1 MPYSMSW
8 LAAATRIGFLV
19 ILAALLGWYYGYPWA
34 AIIVTM
40 VLLVAYWLYQFR
52 LIQLW
57 LNDPVQRPPDV
68 YGIWGDLLSQIYQ
81 HHREQREVQEQ
92 LQSTVDYL
100 RDSFS
105 SMRDGVVMVDEQG
118 IIKWFNTAAQELL
131 ELRYPDDTGQNL
143 TNLVREPEFKAYFLS
158 NDYAVPLQ
166 YYTTGD
172 VPSNLRVEI
181 TNFDRDERLL
191 FIRDITTAVRME
203 QIRRDFIGNVSHELR
218 TPLTVIS
225 GYLDSFLADE
235 QTFSPPYNKALR
247 QMVQQADRMEN
258 LLKDLLL
265 LSRIE
270 SKERETKHEKVNVCA
285 LLQELHDELAAVKTP
300 CRLELQLE
308 TDSQVLGDYRELHSA
323 VSNLVANAMKYSPPD
338 STVTISWRKD
348 DTGYQLAVIDQGVGI
363 DASHI
368 PRLTERFYRVDD
380 SRSSAS
386 GGTGLGLAIVKH
398 VAAAH
403 DARLLIES
411 NVGEGSTFTL
421 EFPLRD

>member
-1 MPYSMSW
+1 MPNSMSW

-19 ILAALLGWYYGYPWA
+19 ILAAWLGWYFGYPWA
-34 AIIVTM
+34 AVIVTM
-40 VLLVAYWLYQFR
+40 VLLIAYWLYQMR

-57 LNDPVQRPPDV
+57 LNDPLQRPPDV

-81 HHREQREVQEQ
+81 HHRKDREVQQQ

-118 IIKWFNTAAQELL
+118 VIKWFNLASEELL
-131 ELRYPDDTGQNL
+131 GLRYPDDTGQTL
-143 TNLVREPEFKAYFLS
+143 TNLVREPEFNAYFLS
-158 NDYAVPLQ
+158 DDYALPLQ

-172 VPSNLRVEI
+172 MPSNLRVEI
-181 TNFDRDERLL
+181 TNFDRDSRLL
-191 FIRDITTAVRME
+191 FIRDITTAIRME
-203 QIRRDFIGNVSHELR
+203 QVRRDFVGNVSHELR

-225 GYLDSFLADE
+225 GYLGSFLADE
-235 QTFSPPYNKALR
+235 QGFAPRYTKALR

-258 LLKDLLL
+258 LLKDLLW

-270 SKERETKHEKVNVCA
+270 SEEREIKHERVNVRA
-285 LLQELHDELAAVKTP
+285 LLQELRDELAAVQSP
-300 CRLELQLE
+300 CRLQLQLE
-308 TDSQVLGDYRELHSA
+308 TECQVAGDYRELYSA
-323 VSNLVANAMKYSPPD
+323 VSNLVTNAMKYSPAD
-338 STVTISWRKD
+338 SPVTVSWRLHGDKLR
-348 DTGYQLAVIDQGVGI
+348 LAVIDQGVGI
-363 DASHI
+363 EAAHI

-411 NVGEGSTFTL
+411 NLGEGSTFIL

>member
-1 MPYSMSW
+1 MSW

-19 ILAALLGWYYGYPWA
+19 ILAALLGGYFGYPWA
-34 AIIVTM
+34 AVIVTM
-40 VLLVAYWLYQFR
+40 VLLIAYWLYQMR

-57 LNDPVQRPPDV
+57 LNDPGQRPPDV
-68 YGIWGDLLSQIYQ
+68 YGIWGDLLAQIYQ
-81 HHREQREVQEQ
+81 HHRKDREVQEQ

-118 IIKWFNTAAQELL
+118 VIKWFNKAAELL
-131 ELRYPDDTGQNL
+131 LGLRYPDDTGQTL
-143 TNLVREPEFKAYFLS
+143 TNLVREPEFNAYFLS
-158 NDYAVPLQ
+158 ADYAVPLQ
-166 YYTTGD
+166 YDTTGD
-172 VPSNLRVEI
+172 APSNLRVEI
-181 TNFDRDERLL
+181 TNFDRDSRLL

-203 QIRRDFIGNVSHELR
+203 QVRRDFVGNVSHELR

-225 GYLDSFLADE
+225 GYLGSFLVDE
-235 QTFSPPYNKALR
+235 QGFSPRYTKALQ

-258 LLKDLLL
+258 LLKDLLW

-270 SKERETKHEKVNVCA
+270 SEEREIKHERVNVRA
-285 LLQELHDELAAVKTP
+285 LLQELRDELAAADSP
-300 CRLELQLE
+300 CRLQLQLE
-308 TDSQVLGDYRELHSA
+308 TDCKVAGDYRELYSA
-323 VSNLVANAMKYSPPD
+323 VSNLVTNAVKYSPAD
-338 STVTISWRKD
+338 SPVTVSWRLHGDKP
-348 DTGYQLAVIDQGVGI
+348 QLAVIDRGVGI
-363 DASHI
+363 EASHI

-398 VAAAH
+398 VAVAH

-411 NVGEGSTFTL
+411 NQGEGSTFIL

>member
-1 MPYSMSW
+1 MPDSMSW

-19 ILAALLGWYYGYPWA
+19 ILAALLGGYFGYPWA
-34 AIIVTM
+34 AVIVTM
-40 VLLVAYWLYQFR
+40 VLLIAYWLYQMR

-57 LNDPVQRPPDV
+57 LNDPGQRPPDV
-68 YGIWGDLLSQIYQ
+68 YGIWGDLLAQIYQ
-81 HHREQREVQEQ
+81 HHRKDREVQEQ

-118 IIKWFNTAAQELL
+118 VIKWFNKAAELL
-131 ELRYPDDTGQNL
+131 LGLRYPDDTGQTL
-143 TNLVREPEFKAYFLS
+143 TNLVREPEFNAYFLS
-158 NDYAVPLQ
+158 ADYAVPLQ
-166 YYTTGD
+166 YDTTGD
-172 VPSNLRVEI
+172 APSNLRVEI
-181 TNFDRDERLL
+181 TNFDRDSRLL

-203 QIRRDFIGNVSHELR
+203 QVRRDFVGNVSHELR

-225 GYLDSFLADE
+225 GYLGSFLVDE
-235 QTFSPPYNKALR
+235 QGFSPRYTKALQ

-258 LLKDLLL
+258 LLKDLLW

-270 SKERETKHEKVNVCA
+270 SEEREIKHERVNVRA
-285 LLQELHDELAAVKTP
+285 LLQELRDELAAADSP
-300 CRLELQLE
+300 CRLQLQLE
-308 TDSQVLGDYRELHSA
+308 TDCKVAGDYRELYSA
-323 VSNLVANAMKYSPPD
+323 VSNLVTNAVKYSPAD
-338 STVTISWRKD
+338 SPVTVSWRLHGDKLR
-348 DTGYQLAVIDQGVGI
+348 LAVTDQGVGI
-363 DASHI
+363 EASHI

-398 VAAAH
+398 VAVAH

-411 NVGEGSTFTL
+411 NQGEGSTFIL

>member
-1 MPYSMSW
+1 MSW

-19 ILAALLGWYYGYPWA
+19 ILAALLGWYFGYPWA
-34 AIIVTM
+34 AVIVTM
-40 VLLVAYWLYQFR
+40 VLLIAYWLYQMR

-57 LNDPVQRPPDV
+57 LNDPLQRPPDV

-81 HHREQREVQEQ
+81 HHRKDREVQQQ

-118 IIKWFNTAAQELL
+118 VIKWFNLASEELL
-131 ELRYPDDTGQNL
+131 GLRYPDDTGQTL
-143 TNLVREPEFKAYFLS
+143 TNLVREPEFNAYFLS
-158 NDYAVPLQ
+158 DDYALPLQ
-166 YYTTGD
+166 YYTTGEM
-172 VPSNLRVEI
+172 PSNLRVEI
-181 TNFDRDERLL
+181 TNFDRDSRLL

-203 QIRRDFIGNVSHELR
+203 QIRRDFVGNVSHELR
-218 TPLTVIS
+218 TPLTVIT
-225 GYLDSFLADE
+225 GYLGSFLDDE
-235 QTFSPPYNKALR
+235 QGFSPPYIKALR

-258 LLKDLLL
+258 LLKDLLW

-270 SKERETKHEKVNVCA
+270 SEEREIKHERVNVRA
-285 LLQELHDELAAVKTP
+285 LLQELRDELAAADSP
-300 CRLELQLE
+300 CRLQLQLE
-308 TDSQVLGDYRELHSA
+308 TDCKVAGDYRELYSA
-323 VSNLVANAMKYSPPD
+323 VSNLVTNAVKYSPAD
-338 STVTISWRKD
+338 SPVTVSWRLHGDKP
-348 DTGYQLAVIDQGVGI
+348 QLAVIDRGVGI
-363 DASHI
+363 EASHI

-411 NVGEGSTFTL
+411 NLGEGSTFIL

>member
-1 MPYSMSW
+1 MSW

-19 ILAALLGWYYGYPWA
+19 ILAALLGWYFGYPWA
-34 AIIVTM
+34 AVIVTM
-40 VLLVAYWLYQFR
+40 VLLIAYWLYQMR

-57 LNDPVQRPPDV
+57 LNDPLQRPPDV

-81 HHREQREVQEQ
+81 HHRKDREVQQQ

-118 IIKWFNTAAQELL
+118 VIKWFNLASEELL
-131 ELRYPDDTGQNL
+131 GLRYPDDTGQTL
-143 TNLVREPEFKAYFLS
+143 TNLVREPEFNAYFLS
-158 NDYAVPLQ
+158 DDYALPLQ
-166 YYTTGD
+166 YYTTGEM
-172 VPSNLRVEI
+172 PSNLRVEI
-181 TNFDRDERLL
+181 TNFDRDSRLL
-191 FIRDITTAVRME
+191 FIRDITRAVRME
-203 QIRRDFIGNVSHELR
+203 QIRRDFVGNVSHELR
-218 TPLTVIS
+218 TPLTVIT
-225 GYLDSFLADE
+225 GYLGSFLDDE
-235 QTFSPPYNKALR
+235 QGFSPPYIKALR

-258 LLKDLLL
+258 LLKDLLW

-270 SKERETKHEKVNVCA
+270 SEEREIKHERVNMRA
-285 LLQELHDELAAVKTP
+285 LLQELRDELTAAESP
-300 CRLELQLE
+300 CRLQLQLE
-308 TDSQVLGDYRELHSA
+308 TDCQVAGDYRELYSA
-323 VSNLVANAMKYSPPD
+323 VSNLVTNAMKYSPADCPV
-338 STVTISWRKD
+338 TVSWRQHGD
-348 DTGYQLAVIDQGVGI
+348 RLQLAVIDRGVGI
-363 DASHI
+363 EASHI

-411 NVGEGSTFTL
+411 NLGEGSTFTL

>member
-1 MPYSMSW
+1 MSW

-19 ILAALLGWYYGYPWA
+19 ILAAWLGWYFGYPWA
-34 AIIVTM
+34 AVIVTM
-40 VLLVAYWLYQFR
+40 VLLIAYWLYQMR

-57 LNDPVQRPPDV
+57 LNDPLQRPPDV

-81 HHREQREVQEQ
+81 HHRKDREVQQQ

-118 IIKWFNTAAQELL
+118 VIKWFNLASEELL
-131 ELRYPDDTGQNL
+131 GLRYPDDTGQTL
-143 TNLVREPEFKAYFLS
+143 TNLVREPEFNAYFLS
-158 NDYAVPLQ
+158 DDYALPLQ

-172 VPSNLRVEI
+172 MPSNLRVEI
-181 TNFDRDERLL
+181 TNFDRDSRLL
-191 FIRDITTAVRME
+191 FIRDITTAIRME
-203 QIRRDFIGNVSHELR
+203 QVRRDFVGNVSHELR

-225 GYLDSFLADE
+225 GYLGSFLADE
-235 QTFSPPYNKALR
+235 QGFAPRYTKALR

-258 LLKDLLL
+258 LLKDLLW

-270 SKERETKHEKVNVCA
+270 SEEREIKHERVNVRA
-285 LLQELHDELAAVKTP
+285 LLQELRDELAAVQSP
-300 CRLELQLE
+300 CRLQLQLE
-308 TDSQVLGDYRELHSA
+308 TECQVAGDYRELYSA
-323 VSNLVANAMKYSPPD
+323 VSNLVTNAMKYSPAD
-338 STVTISWRKD
+338 SPVTVSWRLHGDKLR
-348 DTGYQLAVIDQGVGI
+348 LAVIDQGVGI
-363 DASHI
+363 EAAHI

-411 NVGEGSTFTL
+411 NLGEGSTFIL